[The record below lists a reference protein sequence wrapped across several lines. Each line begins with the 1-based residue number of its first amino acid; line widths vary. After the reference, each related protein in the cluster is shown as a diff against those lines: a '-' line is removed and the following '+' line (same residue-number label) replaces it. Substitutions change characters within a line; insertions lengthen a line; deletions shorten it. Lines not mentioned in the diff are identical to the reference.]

1 MRISMNSTQ
10 QGKKNIVFD
19 DMIADI
25 MSNQNF
31 QAVVK
36 EFFFRIHESI
46 FF

>member
-31 QAVVK
+31 QADIK
-36 EFFFRIHESI
+36 EFFFRMLESI
-46 FF
+46 LF